1 MAFTNS
7 PLVEFTRISPNKT
20 SPRNHAIDMIT
31 IHTVGANATIE
42 SLGSVFSSTERKA
55 SSNYGVDSKGRIG
68 MYCEEKDRSWC
79 TSSATN
85 DNRAITIEVAALTNK
100 KPYEYSEAASLD
112 RKSVV

>member
-55 SSNYGVDSKGRIG
+55 SSNYGVDSKSRIG
-68 MYCEEKDRSWC
+68 MYCEKKDRSGHVVE
-79 TSSATN
+79 TVNSLVMG
-85 DNRAITIEVAALTNK
+85 ILQIL
-100 KPYEYSEAASLD
+100 SEQSI
-112 RKSVV
+112 